1 MQRAVIYARFSSDM
15 QREESIDAQI
25 RACKEHCKRN
35 GYVVTNI
42 YVDEAKSGRSTLKRE
57 AYNQMMVDAMD
68 NKFDIVVFHK
78 IDRNARNEFNYYT
91 FANNLE
97 KLGIGYEYAVQ
108 PIDDSPE
115 GKMMESMLV
124 GMAAYYSRN
133 LSKETKKG
141 LNENAYKALFN
152 GGVPP
157 FGYRI
162 ENQRYVINPHEA
174 DGVRLIY
181 SLYLAGHGYGSIC
194 ETLNQHGYKTRE
206 GKNFGKNSLY
216 DILHNEKYIGTYTF
230 NKHPR
235 KEGRKR
241 NMHKVTGEDVIRLE
255 NAIPAILTEQEF
267 FAVQEKSA
275 KNKKRAATYKAKENY
290 LLSGKIFCE
299 HCGSAMAGRRYTPRN
314 KTYTYYAC
322 LKKERVTADRCP
334 QKQIRKEIIER
345 WVLQILEKEVLSPQ
359 STNNIVDMMIEHFN
373 KIVSESQNNK
383 TALLEEKANAEK
395 KLHNFYK
402 IIENG
407 IADSFD
413 LERLQNIKAEIIEIN
428 KKLDNLQNVANCPE
442 LNKCEIFETLREFKV
457 RAFENNDID
466 AKKILIDLFV
476 QKVTI
481 NNSLITVT
489 FYTESVCI
497 LMVPRTGIEPVRY
510 YYRGI
515 LSPLRLPVPPPR
527 QTKQIWRRHP
537 ESNRG

>member
-15 QREESIDAQI
+15 QREESIDAQV
-25 RACKEHCKRN
+25 RACREHCKRN
-35 GYVVTNI
+35 GYIITNI
-42 YVDEAKSGRSTLKRE
+42 YVDEGKSGRSTVNRE
-57 AYNQMMVDAMD
+57 AYNQMMVDAMEK
-68 NKFDIVVFHK
+68 KFDIVIFHK

-97 KLGIGYEYAVQ
+97 RLGIGYEYAVQ

-162 ENQRYVINPHEA
+162 ENQRYIINPHEA
-174 DGVRLIY
+174 DGVKLIY
-181 SLYLAGHGYGSIC
+181 SLYLGGHGYGSIC
-194 ETLNQHGYKTRE
+194 EILNERGYKTRE

-235 KEGRKR
+235 KEGKKR
-241 NMHKVTGEDVIRLE
+241 NMHKTTGNDVIRLE
-255 NAIPAILTEQEF
+255 NAIPAIISDEDF
-267 FAVQEKSA
+267 YAVQEKSA
-275 KNKKRAATYKAKENY
+275 KNRHRSAAYKAKENY
-290 LLSGKIFCE
+290 LLSGKIFCDC
-299 HCGSAMAGRRYTPRN
+299 CGSAMGGRRYTPRD

-322 LKKERVTADRCP
+322 LKKERVAADRCT
-334 QKQIRKEIIER
+334 QKQVRKELIET
-345 WVLQILEKEVLSPQ
+345 WVLKILEEEILSEAGM
-359 STNNIVDMMIEHFN
+359 NRLADMMIEHFN
-373 KIVSESQNNK
+373 NIVANIQKNTS
-383 TALLEEKANAEK
+383 ALLEEKAMAER
-395 KLHNFYK
+395 KLNNFYK
-402 IIENG
+402 LIENG
-407 IADSFD
+407 EADAFD
-413 LERLQNIKAEIIEIN
+413 IDRMKSIKQTINEIN
-428 KKLDNLQNVANCPE
+428 KKIDNLHSVADCPVIT
-442 LNKCEIFETLREFKV
+442 KCEIFETFRVFRA
-457 RAFENNDID
+457 RAFEKHEIE

-489 FYTESVCI
+489 FFTENVCI
-497 LMVPRTGIEPVRY
+497 RMVPRTRRTTYPQ
-510 YYRGI
+510 
-515 LSPLRLPVPPPR
+515 LPKMR
-527 QTKQIWRRHP
+527 FQAKIDDLK
-537 ESNRG
+537 NA